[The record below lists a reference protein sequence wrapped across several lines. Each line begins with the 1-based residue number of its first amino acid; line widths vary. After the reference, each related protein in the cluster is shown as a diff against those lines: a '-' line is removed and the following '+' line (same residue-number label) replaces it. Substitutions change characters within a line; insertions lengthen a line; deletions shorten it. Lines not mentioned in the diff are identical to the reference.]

1 MEDISTL
8 TLVITLVVL
17 IFCSAFFS
25 GSETGMMSI
34 NRYRL
39 KHQTREGNSG
49 AKRVTR
55 LLERPDR
62 LIGLI
67 LIGNNFVNILAS
79 AIATIIAV
87 RLWGAIGIAIATG
100 GLTIVVLLFAEVT
113 PKTLAALYPEKVAF
127 PASIILRPL
136 LKLLYPLVFLVNAL
150 SNNLLKLLGIQVDTG
165 GSDHLSTEELRT
177 VVNEAG
183 AMIPRKHQKMLLS
196 ILDLENV
203 TVDDIMVPR
212 NEIAGIDITDSVD
225 EILDV
230 IRNSVHT
237 RLLIYEDDID
247 QVRGFLHA
255 RNFGRVLEPDQPSL
269 AVLMGLLDPIY
280 YVPEGTPLN
289 TQLAKFQ
296 QKKDRIGL
304 VVDEYGDI
312 QGLVSL
318 DDILEEIVGE
328 FTTDYAAASKDVHP
342 QEDNSFLVEGS
353 ATIRDLNRHMHWRLP
368 TDGPKTL
375 NGLITEYL
383 ETIPQAGTGL
393 RLSGYP
399 MEIIHVKDNMIK
411 SVKIWPGLYKPPYPP
426 DPVGS

>member
-39 KHQTREGNSG
+39 KHQTREGNRG

-150 SNNLLKLLGIQVDTG
+150 SNGLLRLLGIQVDTG

-212 NEIAGIDITDSVD
+212 NEIAGIDLTDSVD

-237 RLLIYEDDID
+237 RLLVFEDDID

-269 AVLMGLLDPIY
+269 AVLMDLLDPIY

-328 FTTDYAAASKDVHP
+328 FTTDHAAASKDVHP

-383 ETIPQAGTGL
+383 ETIPQSGTGL

-411 SVKIWPGLYKPPYPP
+411 SVKIWPGLYKAPYPP
-426 DPVGS
+426 DPSRS